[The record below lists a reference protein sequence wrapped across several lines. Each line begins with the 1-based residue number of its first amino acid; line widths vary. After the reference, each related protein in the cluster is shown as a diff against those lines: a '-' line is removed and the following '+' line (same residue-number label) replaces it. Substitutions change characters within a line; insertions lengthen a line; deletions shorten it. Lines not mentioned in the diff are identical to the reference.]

1 MLYEKYLEQSNLPL
15 RYRKSIPLYPEEV
28 DVAAFER
35 LNQIRQNIQAFVA
48 QGQNI
53 LICSN
58 YVGNGKTTWAS
69 KLLLE
74 FLQKLDN
81 SYYNFPPGLFIN
93 VTSFLN
99 EKRLAISDSQFL
111 GKTQQLEKQL
121 LTAKLVIFDDLGV
134 RDLTPYDSNNL
145 YYWID
150 YRTANN
156 KSCIFTSNLLPE
168 QLTEGLDPRLYDRI
182 VNYSEVITI
191 QGGSNR
197 GLTLGREI

>member
-1 MLYEKYLEQSNLPL
+1 MLYERYLEQSNLPL

-28 DVAAFER
+28 DAAAFER
-35 LNQIRQNIQAFVA
+35 LNQIRQDIQNFVS
-48 QGQNI
+48 QGQNV

-74 FLQKLDN
+74 FLQKVEN
-81 SYYNFPPGLFIN
+81 SYYSSPPGLFIN

-99 EKRLAISDSQFL
+99 EKRLAISDNQL
-111 GKTQQLEKQL
+111 LEKVQQLEKQI
-121 LTAKLVIFDDLGV
+121 LTSKLVIFDDLGV

-168 QLTEGLDPRLYDRI
+168 QLIEGLDPRLYDRI
-182 VNYSEVITI
+182 VNYSEIVII
-191 QGGSNR
+191 RGGSNR
-197 GLTLGREI
+197 GLTFGEKV